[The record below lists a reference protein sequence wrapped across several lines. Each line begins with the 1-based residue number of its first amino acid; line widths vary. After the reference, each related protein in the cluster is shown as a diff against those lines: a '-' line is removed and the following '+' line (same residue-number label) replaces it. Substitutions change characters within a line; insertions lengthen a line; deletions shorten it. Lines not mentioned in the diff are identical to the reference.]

1 MRHDNTIPTDS
12 KACKTLEN
20 ICLPKSNM
28 PRIVIIGDG
37 FAGLALV
44 EELKHKKVQLVLF
57 DKNNFHQFQP
67 LLYQVAKSALEPDNI
82 VFPFRKQ
89 INGYKNVLFRLA
101 EVEEIQPEL
110 NTIITNSNRLIIR
123 SFKPTP
129 STNYEKK

>member
-44 EELKHKKVQLVLF
+44 EEIVLVSTRIL
-57 DKNNFHQFQP
+57 
-67 LLYQVAKSALEPDNI
+67 S
-82 VFPFRKQ
+82 
-89 INGYKNVLFRLA
+89 
-101 EVEEIQPEL
+101 
-110 NTIITNSNRLIIR
+110 TSN
-123 SFKPTP
+123 
-129 STNYEKK
+129 